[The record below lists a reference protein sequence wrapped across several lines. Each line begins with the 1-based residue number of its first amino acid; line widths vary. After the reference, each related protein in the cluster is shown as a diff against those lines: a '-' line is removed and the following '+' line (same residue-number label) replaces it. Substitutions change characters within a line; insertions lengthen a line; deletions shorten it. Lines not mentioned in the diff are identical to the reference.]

1 LIAVEPIL
9 TSDGEGPVR
18 GYLVFGRRIDD
29 SFIQALRAR
38 TRMNFEMW
46 SYQDP
51 SLPEDFNALQSTL
64 DAGRAVR
71 IAASSDLIRGY
82 GSLLDWAK
90 RPAVYFRIDEPRP
103 IYHQSQETTRQGVLF
118 FVMGSLTIGAVML
131 SLLQFTV
138 IRRVIHLSNDMKAIE
153 QSRDVS
159 RRVAVTGNDEIR
171 DLASSANFM
180 LSAIADA
187 QAEIEEGRTLLHK
200 QASKFAEQLESTS
213 EKRMLAER
221 RERELSAYL
230 QSLVV
235 QLEAAAGD
243 LGAIENSSP
252 AAREVVTALRRVSAE
267 SKAAVA
273 SAPQPPQR

>member
-1 LIAVEPIL
+1 
-9 TSDGEGPVR
+9 
-18 GYLVFGRRIDD
+18 
-29 SFIQALRAR
+29 
-38 TRMNFEMW
+38 
-46 SYQDP
+46 
-51 SLPEDFNALQSTL
+51 
-64 DAGRAVR
+64 
-71 IAASSDLIRGY
+71 
-82 GSLLDWAK
+82 
-90 RPAVYFRIDEPRP
+90 
-103 IYHQSQETTRQGVLF
+103 
-118 FVMGSLTIGAVML
+118 MGSLTIGAVML